1 MLRDNQIQKL
11 PPGLH
16 SDGGGLYLRVSP
28 KDKRSWVIRSQE
40 GGKDIQQTIGR
51 YPRMTVADARKRR
64 DNPQTL
70 TTDEAIKT
78 YLSKLKVKRPEQV
91 EGLMKAFPSLTANR
105 AELVSILQ
113 KKAQTAPT
121 MANRMLTRWKDFL
134 CFCEQQ
140 GWIEGNPLAIVQR
153 KYVGG
158 KEESRERV
166 LNWDEISSLLVAD
179 APVLH
184 FILLTGLR
192 PSEAIWVLKHRR
204 TANIPTKTT
213 PHTLPKSHL
222 IQWFLKRKLA
232 LPSSHLTLSNRLR
245 RAGATYRPHD
255 LRRTFVTCLNELGV
269 APYVVEK
276 LVNHKLQG
284 VMAIYNHA
292 EYWPERHA
300 AQRLWDKKLIELL
313 RSPTGARASPSPAEP
328 STTGTGGGP

>member
-1 MLRDNQIQKL
+1 MQ
-11 PPGLH
+11 
-16 SDGGGLYLRVSP
+16 
-28 KDKRSWVIRSQE
+28 RSQL
-40 GGKDIQQTIGR
+40 GGRNRAKTIGH
-51 YPRMTVADARKRR
+51 YPQMTLAAARRLI
-64 DNPQTL
+64 NTPQTL
-70 TTDEAIKT
+70 TTDEAIKV
-78 YLSKLKVKRPEQV
+78 YLSKLKVKRPEQI
-91 EGLMKAFPSLTANR
+91 EWLMKDFPDIYADR
-105 AELVSILQ
+105 AALVQILQ
-113 KKAQTAPT
+113 KKAHTAPT

-134 CFCEQQ
+134 SFCEQQ
-140 GWIEGNPLAIVQR
+140 GWIEGNPLSIVQR

-166 LNWDEISSLLVAD
+166 LNWEEISSLLVAD
-179 APVLH
+179 DPVLQ

-192 PSEAIWVLKHRR
+192 PSEAIWVLKHRK

-213 PHTLPKSHL
+213 LHTLPKSHL

-284 VMAIYNHA
+284 VMAVYNHA

-300 AQRLWDKKLIELL
+300 AQRLWDKKLIAVW
-313 RSPTGARASPSPAEP
+313 RSAVTAAPASGQSA
-328 STTGTGGGP
+328 GT